1 MLRISIFLIAM
12 VSLLIFSVS
21 SATEVIL
28 EDTPNVGD
36 TTTITTI
43 TSGNPATTGNLVS
56 QSFNDGSWVGTMYP
70 DSSDI
75 NESTW
80 LTGKHGKYAETT
92 IDSDD
97 HLSLEELQLGFTSTF
112 GAQIRWWNPV
122 ESTVTLTQTATNG
135 VDTTTQSTT
144 FHDTTNHNYQT
155 NPYSNQLTLAPDAQ
169 NQHGTLTV
177 RFSFDIQ
184 GNKNY
189 NGGHAG
195 VDVRDPVVTVDYNT
209 LSSTTSTSVVYCWQ
223 KNPPTCP
230 GQDEIED
237 VQEQLEQFEL
247 MEFTIPEDIFTEPP
261 PEIEYTFNPVFEF
274 EEEVEIEEIYDL
286 MPTEFF
292 FEDDYYEE
300 VVMEEF
306 IPVDVVMVEEL
317 DWNDS
322 NVELFDE
329 LPPLEMFEEL
339 PPMEEVYMEEIVME
353 EMFAE
358 EFTEEMQEEF
368 IEEIFEEV
376 VMETEPEP
384 APEPEI
390 VEEVA
395 MVEEKPEMEEI
406 KEEPIEEEIVDEEIT
421 EQPSSEEVVTD
432 EPAPTTEIAEQ
443 EETIQEPTQEQPSSD
458 VEVDLDIKV
467 AAIEK
472 AIQSKIKNEMQRVSV
487 TLDVVNEIVSRE
499 ISAQAPDISS
509 YFNTNAALFDTRQL
523 PGGDSDF
530 FLQASLASY
539 NKTIYATQASI
550 AGTDPVVQHEI
561 KMREHKKKTSDAYRN
576 LMELLNAR
584 NVQ

>member
-1 MLRISIFLIAM
+1 MRRKLI
-12 VSLLIFSVS
+12 LLMAAAILST
-21 SATEVIL
+21 SAANSTDVIL

-56 QSFNDGSWVGTMYP
+56 QDFDDGTWTGTMFP

-80 LTGKHGKYAETT
+80 LTGKDGKYAETT

-209 LSSTTSTSVVYCWQ
+209 LSTTTSTSVVYCWQ

-247 MEFTIPEDIFTEPP
+247 MEFTIPEDIFLAPP
-261 PEIEYTFNPVFEF
+261 PEIEYSFNPVFE
-274 EEEVEIEEIYDL
+274 EEIEIVEEFDIIAMD
-286 MPTEFF
+286 EFF
-292 FEDDYYEE
+292 FEADYYEE
-300 VVMEEF
+300 PVMEEF
-306 IPVDVVMVEEL
+306 IPVDVVMVEDL

-322 NVELFDE
+322 NVEFFDE
-329 LPPLEMFEEL
+329 LPPLELMEEL

-368 IEEIFEEV
+368 IEEVFEEV

-384 APEPEI
+384 IE
-390 VEEVA
+390 
-395 MVEEKPEMEEI
+395 
-406 KEEPIEEEIVDEEIT
+406 EEPIQEEIVNEEIA

-432 EPAPTTEIAEQ
+432 EPAPTAEIAKQ
-443 EETIQEPTQEQPSSD
+443 EEAIQEPAQEQPNAD

-472 AIQSKIKNEMQRVSV
+472 AIQSKIKNEMQRVSL
-487 TLDVVNEIVSRE
+487 TLDVINEVVSRE
-499 ISAQAPDISS
+499 MTAGQPDISS
-509 YFNTNAALFDTRQL
+509 YFDTNTALFDTRQL
-523 PGGDSDF
+523 PGGDPSF

-539 NKTIYATQASI
+539 DKTIYATQPSI
-550 AGTDPVVQHEI
+550 AGTDPVVKHQI
-561 KMREHKKKTSDAYRN
+561 KMMEHKKKTSDAYKN

-584 NVQ
+584 NDQ